1 MFQTKIIA
9 DPSSEPRRS
18 EPRTTLEADVA
29 MRALGSTAVEARLLN
44 LSSRG
49 FMAESAAFFTEGSR
63 VWLTLPGGNR
73 VNAEILWSRNGRVGG
88 AFAEPIDPLQVIE
101 AAGRLQPW

>member
-1 MFQTKIIA
+1 MFQTKITA
-9 DPSSEPRRS
+9 DPSSEPRRA

-29 MRALGSTAVEARLLN
+29 MRALGATAVEARLLN

-49 FMAESAAFFTEGSR
+49 FMAESDAYFPAGSR
-63 VWLTLPGGNR
+63 VWLTLPGAKR

-88 AFAEPIDPLQVIE
+88 TFAEPIDPLQVIE
-101 AAGRLQPW
+101 AAGRQQPW